1 MPQCRRHFCLW
12 MIKITASRLHN
23 ADYFSLST
31 SNQGSSSPPTG
42 GLRLKVCKRS
52 HLGSSC
58 IPSIGPS
65 NVLARTRRVSSLF
78 YFSSLLH
85 TATWPGSVCS
95 QHSYKYSALH
105 YSTSP
110 RALVER
116 PPPGGSPPPNRPK
129 LAMKPKV
136 GGKLSEEAFLVALLL
151 LLLHDKLSCLNISR
165 FPAVFWPGTGTRVAS
180 WKLLANSL
188 RSHPTPVA
196 HNIYE
201 WSPDCCCVCAEHSRS
216 TSAVDRHTR
225 MSSCL
230 RNSSSWK

>member
-42 GLRLKVCKRS
+42 SLRLKVCKRS

-58 IPSIGPS
+58 IPSIGLS

-116 PPPGGSPPPNRPK
+116 PPPGGSPLTGPSWPWNLK
-129 LAMKPKV
+129 W
-136 GGKLSEEAFLVALLL
+136 GE
-151 LLLHDKLSCLNISR
+151 NSR
-165 FPAVFWPGTGTRVAS
+165 KKHS
-180 WKLLANSL
+180 WS
-188 RSHPTPVA
+188 R
-196 HNIYE
+196 
-201 WSPDCCCVCAEHSRS
+201 CCCCYCTINCHA
-216 TSAVDRHTR
+216 
-225 MSSCL
+225 
-230 RNSSSWK
+230 